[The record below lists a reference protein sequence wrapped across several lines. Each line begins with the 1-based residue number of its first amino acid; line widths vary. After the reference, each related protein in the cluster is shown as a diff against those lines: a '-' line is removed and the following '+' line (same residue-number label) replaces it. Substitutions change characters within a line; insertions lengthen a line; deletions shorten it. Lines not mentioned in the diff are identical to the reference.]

1 MVLELKGRN
10 CLVSEVL
17 LSWDVLCILFFTMLP
32 PVIDDRFG
40 YGMFLENMWVLY
52 DTCDYFL
59 NNLNYIYCY
68 LLIV

>member
-1 MVLELKGRN
+1 M
-10 CLVSEVL
+10 SEVL
-17 LSWDVLCILFFTMLP
+17 LSWDVPCILFFTMLP